1 MCVSVYVFADPI
13 KTNIVG
19 GDFRVQNSLT
29 LDSLTE
35 REIKRKHNIITAG
48 GMWQKHT
55 HTHAH
60 THRRDEK
67 KVVKRGWLR
76 EIIHAAR
83 QQLGR
88 GVDELRTKT
97 HILGCINKQCTQKL

>member
-1 MCVSVYVFADPI
+1 MSVYVFADPI

-35 REIKRKHNIITAG
+35 REIKRKHHIITAG
-48 GMWQKHT
+48 GMWQDHT

-60 THRRDEK
+60 THTQCRDEK
-67 KVVKRGWLR
+67 EVVKRGLVEGNYTCNQTAVR
-76 EIIHAAR
+76 KR
-83 QQLGR
+83 R
-88 GVDELRTKT
+88 G
-97 HILGCINKQCTQKL
+97 

>member
-1 MCVSVYVFADPI
+1 MCLLSDTYICVSVYVFADPI

-35 REIKRKHNIITAG
+35 GEIKRKHHIITAG

-60 THRRDEK
+60 THVAEM
-67 KVVKRGWLR
+67 KR
-76 EIIHAAR
+76 
-83 QQLGR
+83 
-88 GVDELRTKT
+88 K
-97 HILGCINKQCTQKL
+97 